1 MRFESSDPSILS
13 ISENVATIHKAG
25 SATITATKAGDKTY
39 HSATATYKMNVKK
52 ASAPEITYPVASNLT
67 YGQKLSDSTQY
78 GSFAWENRELVPTVK
93 NNGYD
98 VQFTPNPHTL

>member
-1 MRFESSDPSILS
+1 
-13 ISENVATIHKAG
+13 
-25 SATITATKAGDKTY
+25 
-39 HSATATYKMNVKK
+39 MNVKK
-52 ASAPEITYPVASNLT
+52 APAPEITYPVASNLT
-67 YGQKLSDSTQY
+67 YGQKLSDSTLIGGSTQY